1 MGKKI
6 LVVDNHPMVLKLI
19 ANLLEKGGHEVRT
32 AADGLSAL
40 DILKSYAPD
49 LIFVDLVMPNISG
62 EKLCRII
69 RNMPHLK
76 GVFLIILSAIAA
88 EEELDF
94 LALGA
99 DACIAKGSM
108 SNLTRHVARV
118 LELASPAGRQ
128 ERSREILGLDEVATR
143 EITRELLSS
152 RKHFEIILR
161 NMSEGIFEFAPNR
174 KIIFA
179 NPTAVALVGIPEE
192 MLLGSE
198 FIDIFADH
206 SLETVVALLDG
217 PAESPKKISE
227 EMPVLLNGRQV
238 SLQFLPVAGE
248 EGATTIV
255 IIHDVTTRKQAEEK
269 IGEQNRFLN
278 KLIESLPHPFF
289 VVGAKGYEVVLANSS
304 AQRHLAGLADCT
316 EQQISPVEACKAP
329 PPYLPLERVQ
339 QDKNSFLMEYVEQG
353 CDGQE
358 TTHEI
363 HAHPIFDK
371 KGKVTQIIEYRLDIT
386 ERKKAEQALRDSKDA
401 LQKALDN
408 LQIAQQVAIRQEK
421 LASIG
426 TLASGVA
433 HEILNPLNIIGTLA
447 QVMQLE
453 KIPAS
458 MRKNIDEMLAQIK
471 RATKITNNLR
481 TFSHQHAFEVRLVD
495 VHALFDKT
503 AALLEHDL
511 NLDNVRV
518 ERHYAQDLPRIE
530 ADEDQLAQ
538 VFLNLMSNARDAMS
552 SDDKRIIVETRP
564 QDDGIEIRFSDTGDG
579 IGPDEIG
586 KIFDPFF
593 TTKDPG
599 RGTGLGLW
607 IVYSI
612 IENHCG
618 TIRVESEKGKG
629 ARFVIFLPTH
639 LPGRENCGSADEK
652 QGRTIGEHG

>member
-1 MGKKI
+1 MGRKI
-6 LVVDNHPMVLKLI
+6 LVVDNHPMVLRLI
-19 ANLLEKGGHEVRT
+19 ANLLEKQGHEVRT
-32 AADGLSAL
+32 AEDGLNAL
-40 DILKSYAPD
+40 DLLKSFTPD
-49 LIFVDLVMPNISG
+49 IIFVDLVMPNISG

-69 RNMPHLK
+69 RNMPHLQ
-76 GVFLIILSAIAA
+76 GVYVVILSAIAA

-108 SNLTRHVARV
+108 ANLAKHVERV
-118 LELASPAGRQ
+118 IELASPEGRQ
-128 ERSREILGLDEVATR
+128 GEAQGDILGLDEVATR

-152 RKHFEIILR
+152 QKHFEIILR
-161 NMSEGIFEFAPNR
+161 NMSEGILEFAANK

-179 NPTAVALVGIPEE
+179 NPAAVSLSGMPEE
-192 MLLGSE
+192 VLLGRE
-198 FIDIFADH
+198 FADIFCNH
-206 SLETVVALLDG
+206 SLDVVTAFLN
-217 PAESPKKISE
+217 SPMDAPRKISE
-227 EMPVLLNGRQV
+227 ESPVLLNGRLV
-238 SLQFLPVAGE
+238 SLHFQPVIGGI
-248 EGATTIV
+248 GASTIV
-255 IIHDVTTRKQAEEK
+255 IIHDVTSRKQAEEK
-269 IGEQNRFLN
+269 INEQNRFLN

-289 VVGAKGYEVVLANSS
+289 VVGVKDYQVLLANSS
-304 AQRHLAGLADCT
+304 AQRYLAGLADSAG
-316 EQQISPVEACKAP
+316 QVGQAVSCKAP
-329 PPYLPLERVQ
+329 PPYAPFERVQ
-339 QDKNSFLMEYVEQG
+339 QDKNSFLMEYAEQG
-353 CDGQE
+353 KDGQE
-358 TTHEI
+358 TTYEI

-386 ERKKAEQALRDSKDA
+386 ERKKSELALHDSKDE

-408 LQIAQQVAIRQEK
+408 LRVAQQVAIRQEK

-458 MRKNIDEMLAQIK
+458 MQENLEEMLRQIK

-481 TFSHQHAFEVRLVD
+481 SFSHQHAFEVSLVD
-495 VHALFDKT
+495 VHELFDKT

-511 NLDNVRV
+511 KLENVRV
-518 ERHYAQDLPRIE
+518 ERHYAPDLPCIE

-538 VFLNLMSNARDAMS
+538 VFLNLLSNARDAMPS
-552 SDDKRIIVETRP
+552 SDKRIIVETQSR
-564 QDDGIEIRFSDTGDG
+564 DDGVEIRFSDTGCG
-579 IGPDEIG
+579 IDPADIE

-618 TIRVESEKGKG
+618 TIRVESEQGKG
-629 ARFVIFLPTH
+629 AQFVIFLPKH
-639 LPGRENCGSADEK
+639 LPGREECGPANK
-652 QGRTIGEHG
+652 K

>member
-6 LVVDNHPMVLKLI
+6 FVVDNHPLVLKLI
-19 ANLLEKGGHEVRT
+19 ANLLEKDGHEVCT
-32 AADGLSAL
+32 AEDGLSAL
-40 DILKSYAPD
+40 DILKSYVPD
-49 LIFVDLVMPNISG
+49 IIFVDLVMPNISG
-62 EKLCRII
+62 DKLCRII
-69 RNMPHLK
+69 RNMPHLQ
-76 GVFLIILSAIAA
+76 GVFLVILSAIAA

-94 LALGA
+94 AALGA

-108 SNLTRHVARV
+108 TNLARHVARV
-118 LELASPAGRQ
+118 IELASPAGGQ
-128 ERSREILGLDEVATR
+128 EKSRDIMGLDEIATR

-152 RKHFEIILR
+152 RKHFEVILK
-161 NMSEGIFEFAPNR
+161 NMSEGIFEFAANR
-174 KIIFA
+174 RIIFA
-179 NPTAVALVGIPEE
+179 NQAALTLVGIPEE
-192 MLLGSE
+192 ILLGTE
-198 FIDIFADH
+198 FTEIFCGN
-206 SLETVVALLDG
+206 SLETVVALLHG
-217 PAESPKKISE
+217 PAEAPRKISE
-227 EMPVLLNGRQV
+227 EAPVLLNGRQV
-238 SLQFLPVAGE
+238 SLQFLSVAGE
-248 EGATTIV
+248 GGASTIV
-255 IIHDVTTRKQAEEK
+255 IIHDVTNRKQAEEK
-269 IGEQNRFLN
+269 IGEQNRFLS

-289 VVGAKGYEVVLANSS
+289 VVKVEDYQVLLANSS
-304 AQRHLAGLADCT
+304 AQRHLIGLADYPR
-316 EQQISPVEACKAP
+316 QSPGGAVSCKAP
-329 PPYLPLERVQ
+329 PPYAPFERVRQ
-339 QDKNSFLMEYVEQG
+339 GKGSFLMEYVEPG
-353 CDGQE
+353 KDGQE
-358 TTHEI
+358 TTCEI

-371 KGKVTQIIEYRLDIT
+371 QGEVTQIIEYRLDIT
-386 ERKKAEQALRDSKDA
+386 ERKKAEQALRDSKDE

-408 LQIAQQVAIRQEK
+408 LGVAQQVAIRQEK

-458 MRKNIDEMLAQIK
+458 MRKNLDEMLAQIK

-481 TFSHQHAFEVRLVD
+481 SFSRQHTFEVHMVD

-503 AALLEHDL
+503 VALLEHDL

-538 VFLNLMSNARDAMS
+538 VFFNLVNNARDAMY

-564 QDDGIEIRFSDTGDG
+564 KDDGIEIRFSDTGTG
-579 IGPDEIG
+579 IGPDEVG

-599 RGTGLGLW
+599 HGTGLGLW

-639 LPGRENCGSADEK
+639 LPGRENCVPADVN
-652 QGRTIGEHG
+652 

>member
-1 MGKKI
+1 MGRKI

-32 AADGLSAL
+32 AEDGLNAL
-40 DILKSYAPD
+40 DILKSYVPD
-49 LIFVDLVMPNISG
+49 IIFVDLVMPNISG

-69 RNMPHLK
+69 RTMPQLQ
-76 GVFLIILSAIAA
+76 GVFLVILSAIAA

-94 LALGA
+94 AALGA

-108 SNLTRHVARV
+108 ENLTKHVARV

-128 ERSREILGLDEVATR
+128 EKSRNILGLGEVATR

-152 RKHFEIILR
+152 RKHFEIILT
-161 NMSEGIFEFAPNR
+161 NMSEGILEFAGNR

-179 NPTAVALVGIPEE
+179 NPAAVALAGISEE
-192 MLLGSE
+192 KLLGSE
-198 FIDIFADH
+198 FVDIFVDD
-206 SLETVVALLDG
+206 SLETVSALLDSSLDT
-217 PAESPKKISE
+217 PRKISE
-227 EMPVLLNGRQV
+227 KAPVFLNGRLV
-238 SLQFLPVAGE
+238 SLQFLPVSDERSAS
-248 EGATTIV
+248 TIV
-255 IIHDVTTRKQAEEK
+255 IIHDVTSRKQAEEK
-269 IGEQNRFLN
+269 ISDQNRFLS

-289 VVGAKGYEVVLANSS
+289 VVRAKGYKVLLANSS
-304 AQRHLAGLADCT
+304 ALQHLEGLAGCPQHLGGPD
-316 EQQISPVEACKAP
+316 SCKAP
-329 PPYLPLERVQ
+329 PPYVPFERVQ
-339 QDKNSFLMEYVEQG
+339 QDKDSFLMEYVEQG
-353 CDGQE
+353 RDGKEITQ
-358 TTHEI
+358 EI

-371 KGKVTQIIEYRLDIT
+371 EGKVAQIIEYRLDIT
-386 ERKKAEQALRDSKDA
+386 ERKKAEQALRASKDA
-401 LQKALDN
+401 LQVALDN
-408 LQIAQQVAIRQEK
+408 LRVAQQVAIRQEK

-453 KIPAS
+453 KIPVS
-458 MRKNIDEMLAQIK
+458 MRENLDEMLTQIK

-481 TFSHQHAFEVRLVD
+481 AFSHQHDFEISLVD

-503 AALLEHDL
+503 AALLGHDL
-511 NLDNVRV
+511 NLDNIRI
-518 ERHYAQDLPRIE
+518 ERHFDPNLPRIE

-538 VFLNLMSNARDAMS
+538 VFLNLMSNARDAMLLG
-552 SDDKRIIVETRP
+552 DKRIIVETKTK
-564 QDDGIEIRFSDTGDG
+564 DDGVEIRFIDTGTG
-579 IGPDEIG
+579 IDAVEIG

-612 IENHCG
+612 VERHCG
-618 TIRVESEKGKG
+618 TIRAESEKGKG
-629 ARFVIFLPTH
+629 AQFVIFLPTH
-639 LPGRENCGSADEK
+639 QPGQDDCNPAEAK
-652 QGRTIGEHG
+652 

>member
-1 MGKKI
+1 MGRKI

-32 AADGLSAL
+32 AEDGLSAL

-49 LIFVDLVMPNISG
+49 IIFVDLVMPNISG

-69 RNMPHLK
+69 RNMPHLQ
-76 GVFLIILSAIAA
+76 GVFLVILSAIAA

-94 LALGA
+94 EALGA
-99 DACIAKGSM
+99 DSCIAKGSM
-108 SNLTRHVARV
+108 TNLARHVARV
-118 LELASPAGRQ
+118 LELASSAGGQ
-128 ERSREILGLDEVATR
+128 EKSRDILGLDEVATR

-152 RKHFEIILR
+152 RKHFEVILR
-161 NMSEGIFEFAPNR
+161 NMSEGILEFAANR
-174 KIIFA
+174 KVVFA
-179 NPTAVALVGIPEE
+179 NPAALALVGIPEE
-192 MLLGSE
+192 ILLGSE
-198 FIDIFADH
+198 FTEIFCGH
-206 SLETVVALLDG
+206 SLEAVSALLKDPG
-217 PAESPKKISE
+217 ESPQKISE
-227 EMPVLLNGRQV
+227 EAPVLLNGRQV
-238 SLQFLPVAGE
+238 SLQFLPVTGE
-248 EGATTIV
+248 GGASTIV

-269 IGEQNRFLN
+269 ISEQNKFLN

-289 VVGAKGYEVVLANSS
+289 VVEAEGYQVLLANSS
-304 AQRHLAGLADCT
+304 AQRHLIGLADYPRQVPG
-316 EQQISPVEACKAP
+316 EVSCKAP
-329 PPYLPLERVQ
+329 PPYAPLDRVRQ
-339 QDKNSFLMEYVEQG
+339 GKDSFLTEYVEPEK
-353 CDGQE
+353 DGQE

-386 ERKKAEQALRDSKDA
+386 ERKKAEQALRDSRDE
-401 LQKALDN
+401 LEKALDN
-408 LQIAQQVAIRQEK
+408 LRVAQQVAIRQEK

-458 MRKNIDEMLAQIK
+458 MRKNLDEMLAQIK
-471 RATKITNNLR
+471 RATKITNSLR
-481 TFSHQHAFEVRLVD
+481 TFSHQHAFEVRMVD

-518 ERHYAQDLPRIE
+518 ERHYAHDLPRIE

-538 VFLNLMSNARDAMS
+538 VFLNLVSNARDAMVS
-552 SDDKRIIVETRP
+552 GEKRIIIETKAK
-564 QDDGIEIRFSDTGDG
+564 DAGVEIRFGDTGDG
-579 IGPDEIG
+579 IDPMELD

-629 ARFVIFLPTH
+629 AEFVIFLPTH
-639 LPGRENCGSADEK
+639 LPGRGECPPAVEK
-652 QGRTIGEHG
+652 

>member
-1 MGKKI
+1 MTRKI

-19 ANLLEKGGHEVRT
+19 ANLLRKDGHEVRT
-32 AADGLSAL
+32 AEDGLGAL
-40 DILKSYAPD
+40 EILKSFVPD
-49 LIFVDLVMPNISG
+49 IIFVDLVMPNISG

-69 RNMPHLK
+69 RKMPNLQ
-76 GVFLIILSAIAA
+76 GVYLVILSAIAA

-94 LALGA
+94 TALGA

-108 SNLTRHVARV
+108 TNLTRHIARV
-118 LELASPAGRQ
+118 IELASLTGRQ

-152 RKHFEIILR
+152 RKHFEVILR
-161 NMSEGIFEFAPNR
+161 NMSEGILEFAANK

-179 NPTAVALVGIPEE
+179 NPTAVTLVGVPEE
-192 MLLGSE
+192 TLLGTE
-198 FIDIFADH
+198 FTDIFGDH
-206 SLETVVALLDG
+206 SLETVVALLKRPG
-217 PAESPKKISE
+217 EGARKISE
-227 EMPVLLNGRQV
+227 EAPVLLNGRQV
-238 SLQFLPVAGE
+238 SLQFLPVVGD
-248 EGATTIV
+248 EGTSTIV
-255 IIHDVTTRKQAEEK
+255 LIHDVTKRKLAEEK
-269 IGEQNRFLN
+269 IGEQNRFLT

-289 VVGAKGYEVVLANSS
+289 VVGAKNYEVLLANSS
-304 AQRHLAGLADCT
+304 AQRHLAALDECLQEIGKG
-316 EQQISPVEACKAP
+316 EPCKAP
-329 PPYLPLERVQ
+329 PPYEPFGRVL
-339 QDKNSFLMEYVEQG
+339 QDKDSCLMEYVVQG
-353 CDGQE
+353 QDGQE

-386 ERKKAEQALRDSKDA
+386 ERKKAEQALRDSKDE

-408 LQIAQQVAIRQEK
+408 LRIAQQVAIRQEK

-453 KIPAS
+453 KIPPS
-458 MRKNIDEMLAQIK
+458 MRENLDEMLAQIK

-481 TFSHQHAFEVRLVD
+481 TFSHQHAFEVSMVD

-511 NLDNVRV
+511 NLDNVQV
-518 ERHYAQDLPRIE
+518 ERHYAPDLPRIE

-538 VFLNLMSNARDAMS
+538 VFLNLVSNARDAMLS
-552 SDDKRIIVETRP
+552 GDKRIIIETRAK
-564 QDDGIEIRFSDTGDG
+564 DGGVEIRFSDTGPG
-579 IGPDEIG
+579 IGVDEIG

-629 ARFVIFLPTH
+629 AQFVIFLPTH
-639 LPGRENCGSADEK
+639 LQGREDCGPVDAK
-652 QGRTIGEHG
+652 QGHSVGDNG

>member
-6 LVVDNHPMVLKLI
+6 FVVDNHPMVLRLI
-19 ANLLEKGGHEVRT
+19 ANLLEKDGHEVRT
-32 AADGLSAL
+32 AEDGLGAL
-40 DILKSYAPD
+40 EILKAYVPD
-49 LIFVDLVMPNISG
+49 IIFVDLVMPNISG

-69 RNMPHLK
+69 RNMPHLE
-76 GVFLIILSAIAA
+76 GVFLVILSAIAA

-94 LALGA
+94 GALGA
-99 DACIAKGSM
+99 DACIAKGNM
-108 SNLTRHVARV
+108 SNLAKHVARV
-118 LELASPAGRQ
+118 IELASPAGR
-128 ERSREILGLDEVATR
+128 EEKSRDIMGLEEVATR

-152 RKHFEIILR
+152 RKHFEVILS
-161 NMSEGIFEFAPNR
+161 NMSEGILEFAAHR

-179 NPTAVALVGIPEE
+179 NPAAVTLVGIPEE
-192 MLLGSE
+192 MLLGME
-198 FIDIFADH
+198 FAAIFGEQSFQA
-206 SLETVVALLDG
+206 VAALLDN
-217 PAESPKKISE
+217 PAEASKKISE
-227 EMPVLLNGRQV
+227 EAPVALNGRQV
-238 SLQFLPVAGE
+238 SLQFLPVVGDG
-248 EGATTIV
+248 GASTIV
-255 IIHDVTTRKQAEEK
+255 IIHDVTNRKQAEEK
-269 IGEQNRFLN
+269 ISEQNKFLN

-289 VVGAKGYEVVLANSS
+289 VVGAKDYQVVLANSS
-304 AQRHLAGLADCT
+304 AQRHLAALAECFP
-316 EQQISPVEACKAP
+316 QAGGSKPCKAP
-329 PPYLPLERVQ
+329 PPHEPLARVQ
-339 QDKNSFLMEYVEQG
+339 QEKDSCLMEYVEQG
-353 CDGQE
+353 RDGQE
-358 TTHEI
+358 FTHEI

-371 KGKVTQIIEYRLDIT
+371 TGKVTQIIEYRLDIT

-408 LQIAQQVAIRQEK
+408 LQVAQQVAIRQEK

-458 MRKNIDEMLAQIK
+458 MRKNLDEMLAQIK
-471 RATKITNNLR
+471 RATKITNSLR
-481 TFSHQHAFEVRLVD
+481 TFSHQHAFEVRPVD

-503 AALLEHDL
+503 TALLEHDL
-511 NLDNVRV
+511 NLDNIRV
-518 ERHYAQDLPRIE
+518 ERHYAHDLPRIE

-538 VFLNLMSNARDAMS
+538 VFLNLMSNARDAMFS
-552 SDDKRIIVETRP
+552 WDKRIIVETRP
-564 QDDGIEIRFSDTGDG
+564 KDDGIEIRFGDTGAG
-579 IGPDEIG
+579 IDSGEID

-629 ARFVIFLPTH
+629 AWFVIFLPTH
-639 LPGRENCGSADEK
+639 PPRREECGPAEGK
-652 QGRTIGEHG
+652 